1 MRERFVGA
9 FVRVVRS
16 IALAAVVLV
25 AGAVT
30 LHAQTTGKLEG
41 RIRDQAGAPIP
52 SAQVRIDGTA
62 FGAVADARGYWFIN
76 NVPAG
81 VVDLTAT
88 FVGFKRVQVKGL
100 RVTSGQTITQDFA
113 LEAQAVDIGE
123 IEVVAANNQLVP
135 RDEVVTKQ
143 RISGDFTEK
152 LPVDRIAN
160 VLALQPGVVVN
171 RNGGLNIRGG
181 RDDEAATY
189 IDGVPVSPGGRGGQ
203 FVGISGGTAQVGVTS
218 FEDASV
224 TTGGSSAE
232 FGNAQS
238 GVISIQTRGG
248 GSTWTGSLGYETD
261 AISGKRAR
269 GFNRIQGGFG
279 GPIAGGLTFYVSGDL
294 EGAKAD
300 AAGFDREKFPIFLP
314 AGLDT
319 TVAVI
324 RGLDTTM
331 VGVQNFAVAT
341 GTCEEFKNSTNADIR
356 NNYGIEC
363 TGNRVPFTASS
374 SYRVQGKV
382 QYTFGS
388 GNRIAATLLRSNF
401 QDRDFGYAQTT
412 NPQNSFSNWNA
423 NNVATL
429 NWTQNL
435 SKSADRALAIDLYAS
450 YQWDRAI
457 RGPLSVESE
466 ENTRDPFG
474 GFMLKPFDFLYDFES
489 FPISGI
495 DGNFRRNSGVL
506 SPYDLTTTTQYSAID
521 QYRNNAYGLTGFEEG
536 GGPTGRISLYKED
549 RAIGKGNLD
558 WQVDRYNRLKIG
570 GEYTKYYINAYSMG
584 LTSQAFGDAYHEKP
598 TRWNAFIEDRL
609 DLGDVVLV
617 GGLRYDWYKSGASRP
632 YYFGDTDGSL
642 TWFPRL
648 SSMSSKGFDAGNL
661 GSWTRPAG
669 WVGADCERGQE
680 VQAACVG
687 QFAGMVEDKSH
698 SYLSPHIQVSFPVT
712 ERTNFR
718 LSYAHQVQAPDF
730 NLILGGINTDLST
743 TNTNHVY
750 GSDLDFGRT
759 ITFEFGVRH
768 SFSDDMVLDI
778 SAYNKDK
785 LSDAAGRLV
794 SFVDPFR
801 GSNVDIRVA
810 TNADFGNTRGI
821 DIRFDRRIG
830 ELFNGSVAYT
840 FEEAK
845 NTGSDPFTYIN
856 FGSRLLNA
864 IGGGNQPPPQAAQT
878 TNQSRP
884 HTLAGQL
891 ALNFPSNW
899 KAGTTAGKILENV
912 GAYATFRFTSG
923 AAFSRCP
930 ADVAEDDNVFAGG
943 VCSRNLEGD
952 YNGAR
957 LPTVKVFDFR
967 LTKGFGIGGLDFT
980 AYTEVR
986 NLFNFKNINTV
997 FAQTNDV
1004 KNDRELAKNR
1014 TADLDEFA
1022 NEAAA
1027 NGVFGSDNSIDLR
1040 FGSTAGNASGCGTW
1054 ETAGGASATP
1064 NCVYMIRAEQ
1074 RYGNGDGIFT
1084 EAEQTRASD
1093 ALYYVN
1099 RGIASFTGTPRTFR
1113 LGFEVNF

>member
-1 MRERFVGA
+1 
-9 FVRVVRS
+9 
-16 IALAAVVLV
+16 
-25 AGAVT
+25 
-30 LHAQTTGKLEG
+30 
-41 RIRDQAGAPIP
+41 
-52 SAQVRIDGTA
+52 
-62 FGAVADARGYWFIN
+62 
-76 NVPAG
+76 
-81 VVDLTAT
+81 
-88 FVGFKRVQVKGL
+88 
-100 RVTSGQTITQDFA
+100 
-113 LEAQAVDIGE
+113 
-123 IEVVAANNQLVP
+123 
-135 RDEVVTKQ
+135 
-143 RISGDFTEK
+143 
-152 LPVDRIAN
+152 
-160 VLALQPGVVVN
+160 
-171 RNGGLNIRGG
+171 
-181 RDDEAATY
+181 
-189 IDGVPVSPGGRGGQ
+189 
-203 FVGISGGTAQVGVTS
+203 
-218 FEDASV
+218 
-224 TTGGSSAE
+224 
-232 FGNAQS
+232 
-238 GVISIQTRGG
+238 
-248 GSTWTGSLGYETD
+248 
-261 AISGKRAR
+261 
-269 GFNRIQGGFG
+269 
-279 GPIAGGLTFYVSGDL
+279 
-294 EGAKAD
+294 
-300 AAGFDREKFPIFLP
+300 
-314 AGLDT
+314 
-319 TVAVI
+319 
-324 RGLDTTM
+324 
-331 VGVQNFAVAT
+331 
-341 GTCEEFKNSTNADIR
+341 
-356 NNYGIEC
+356 
-363 TGNRVPFTASS
+363 
-374 SYRVQGKV
+374 VQGKV

-401 QDRDFGYAQTT
+401 QDRDFGYNQTT

-457 RGPLSVESE
+457 RGPLSIESE

-489 FPISGI
+489 FPITSV
-495 DGNFRRNSGVL
+495 DDAFRRNAGPL
-506 SPYDLTTTTQYSAID
+506 SPYDLTSTTQYSPID

-642 TWFPRL
+642 SWFPRL
-648 SSMSSKGFDAGNL
+648 SSMESNGFDPDNT
-661 GSWTRPAG
+661 GSWTRPTG
-669 WVGADCERGQE
+669 WVGADCVRGNAVQE
-680 VQAACVG
+680 ACVG
-687 QFAGMVEDKSH
+687 QFAGLVEDKSH

-743 TNTNHVY
+743 TNTNHVF

-768 SFSDDMVLDI
+768 SFSDDMVLDV

-810 TNADFGNTRGI
+810 TNADFGNTRGV
-821 DIRFDRRIG
+821 DVRFDRRIG
-830 ELFNGSVAYT
+830 ELFNGSIAYT

-864 IGGGNQPPPQAAQT
+864 VGGGNQPPPQAAQT

-891 ALNFPSNW
+891 ALNFPANW

-912 GAYATFRFTSG
+912 GAYATFRFSSG
-923 AAFSRCP
+923 VAYTRCP
-930 ADVAEDDNVFAGG
+930 VDVAEDDNVFAGT
-943 VCSRNLEGD
+943 VCSRSIEGD

-1014 TADLDEFA
+1014 TGDLDEFA
-1022 NEAAA
+1022 NEADH
-1027 NGVFGSDNSIDLR
+1027 NGVYGADNSIDLR
-1040 FGSTAGNASGCGTW
+1040 FGNTAGDASGCGNW
-1054 ETAGGASATP
+1054 ETSGGASAAP